1 MNTLQPTNSANQ
13 TFSVRPELGEGSDG
27 IAIKSNPSAAAS
39 GRTEVCVSPSRR
51 HFIVGSAAIAGGGFA
66 LGFAALTS
74 SSADAQGIAMVAP
87 GDFEVTA
94 WVVIK
99 PDDTCIIRI
108 ARSEMGQGTRTGL
121 AQLVTEELD
130 CDWAKVATEYPSPG
144 QSFARKRV
152 WGEMST
158 GGSRGIRISEDY
170 VRRGAAAARIMLLQA
185 AGEQWKVPVTELT
198 VAKGVITHAASKR
211 TISYGKLAAAAGKL
225 TPPDPKSITLK
236 NPREWKVAGQSMRR
250 LDTKSKLNGS
260 LMYAAD
266 LRFDGMLCAAIKACP
281 VHGGK
286 LVSFDESKI
295 KNMRGVKATVRVNE
309 GTVAVLADTWWRA
322 KTALDKLP
330 IVWDEGEYA
339 KASSATI
346 AASLKAGLTET
357 GGQYAGRVEGD
368 AMKAIAGA
376 AKKIEAIY
384 TTPFLSHACM
394 EPMGCTVRYTP
405 ERAEAWVPTQN
416 GEASHT
422 SLSES
427 SGLPLDKCEIY
438 KMDLGGGFGRRGGTQ
453 DYVQQATAI
462 AKQFPGTHIKLL
474 WSREED
480 QAHDFYRPISQAKM
494 TAGLDA
500 KGELVGMHVRISGQS
515 INAWSNPLAIKD
527 GKDER
532 QMQGF
537 WQQPHDA
544 QWGYT
549 VPNLLTEYAMRNTH
563 VPVGPWRGVNTNQNG
578 VYSEC
583 FMDECAKAAGKDP
596 LEFRRALM
604 KNHPKHL
611 AVLNA
616 AAAKF
621 EWDKPLAPGRHKG
634 IAQFMG
640 YASYSAAAAEISVSP
655 KGEIKVHRMAFALNS
670 GHVVNPDQV
679 AAQIEGS
686 VAFAL
691 SAMFYGE
698 VTVENGRMKE
708 LNFDSYRL
716 LKLAEMPKVDT
727 VLVPTFDFWG
737 GVGEP
742 TICVVGPAVLNA
754 VFAATG
760 KPIRNLPLK
769 NEGYTFA

>member
-1 MNTLQPTNSANQ
+1 MKTISSNSAAN
-13 TFSVRPELGEGSDG
+13 VVD
-27 IAIKSNPSAAAS
+27 
-39 GRTEVCVSPSRR
+39 PSRR
-51 HFIVGSAAIAGGGFA
+51 HFIVGSASMAAGGLA
-66 LGFAALTS
+66 LGISASWSA
-74 SSADAQGIAMVAP
+74 SADAQAAPNVASVAA

-94 WVVIK
+94 WVVVK
-99 PDDTCIIRI
+99 PDDSCVIRI

-121 AQLVTEELD
+121 AQLVTEELE
-130 CDWAKVATEYPSPG
+130 CDWAKVSTEYASPG
-144 QSFARKRV
+144 QSFARKRA

-170 VRRGAAAARIMLLQA
+170 VRRGAAAARVMLVQA
-185 AGEQWKVPVTELT
+185 AAEAWKVPAGELT
-198 VAKGVITHAASKR
+198 VSKGVITHTASGR
-211 TISYGKLAAAAGKL
+211 TTSYGKVAMSASKL
-225 TPPDPKSITLK
+225 VPPDPKSITLK
-236 NPREWKVAGQSMRR
+236 KPSDWKVAGKAMRR

-260 LMYAAD
+260 LIYAAD

-286 LVSFDESKI
+286 LVSFDGAKI
-295 KNMRGVKATVRVNE
+295 ASMRGVKGAVRVNE

-346 AASLKAGLTET
+346 NATLKAGLSET
-357 GGQYAGRVEGD
+357 GGKYAGRTEGD
-368 AMKAIAGA
+368 ALKAIKGA
-376 AKKIEAIY
+376 AKTIEATY
-384 TTPFLSHACM
+384 STPFLAHACM

-422 SLSES
+422 ALSES
-427 SGLPLDKCEIY
+427 CGLPLDKCEIY
-438 KMDLGGGFGRRGGTQ
+438 KMDLGGGFGRRGGQQ

-480 QAHDFYRPISQAKM
+480 QAHDFYRPISMAKM
-494 TAGLDA
+494 TAGLDE
-500 KGELVGMHVRISGQS
+500 KGDLVGMQMRISGQS
-515 INAWSNPLAIKD
+515 INAWVNPLAIKE

-532 QMQGF
+532 QVQGL
-537 WQQPHDA
+537 WAQPNDA

-549 VPNLLTEYAMRNTH
+549 VPNLQIEYAMRNTH

-583 FMDECAKAAGKDP
+583 FIEECARAAGKDS
-596 LEFRRALM
+596 LAFRRALM
-604 KNHPKHL
+604 SKHPKHL

-616 AAAKF
+616 AAEKGD
-621 EWDKPLAPGRHKG
+621 WGKPLPPGVYRG

-640 YASYSAAAAEISVSP
+640 YASYSAATAEVSVSA
-655 KGEIKVHRMAFALNS
+655 KGEVKVHRMVLALNC
-670 GHVVNPDQV
+670 GHVVNPDQI
-679 AAQIEGS
+679 AAQVEGS
-686 VAFAL
+686 VAYGL
-691 SAMFYGE
+691 SATFHGE
-698 VTVENGRMKE
+698 MTVENGRMKE
-708 LNFDSYRL
+708 LNFDSYRPIR
-716 LKLAEMPKVDT
+716 LAEMPKVET

-742 TICVVGPAVLNA
+742 TICVVAPAVLNA
-754 VFAATG
+754 IFAATG
-760 KPIRNLPLK
+760 KPVRNLPLK
-769 NEGYTFA
+769 NQGFTFA

>member
-1 MNTLQPTNSANQ
+1 MKNIPQTSAPATHVN
-13 TFSVRPELGEGSDG
+13 V
-27 IAIKSNPSAAAS
+27 
-39 GRTEVCVSPSRR
+39 SRR
-51 HFIVGSAAIAGGGFA
+51 RFVIG
-66 LGFAALTS
+66 
-74 SSADAQGIAMVAP
+74 SSAFATGGLAIGLAGPFASLAGAQAAPNVASV
-87 GDFEVTA
+87 GVGESEVTA

-99 PDDTCIIRI
+99 PDDSCVIRI

-121 AQLVTEELD
+121 AQLVTEELE
-130 CDWAKVATEYPSPG
+130 CDWAKVSTEYPSPG
-144 QSFARKRV
+144 QSFARKRP

-158 GGSRGIRISEDY
+158 GGSRGIRISEGY

-185 AGEQWKVPVTELT
+185 AADAWKVPVGELT
-198 VAKGVITHAASKR
+198 VAKGVITHAASAR
-211 TISYGKLAAAAGKL
+211 VTSYGKVAAAASKL
-225 TPPDPKSITLK
+225 TPPDPKNITLK
-236 NPREWKVAGQSMRR
+236 KPADWKVAGKPMRR
-250 LDTKSKLNGS
+250 LDTRAKLNGS
-260 LMYAAD
+260 LVYAAD
-266 LRFDGMLCAAIKACP
+266 LRFEGMLCAAIKDCP
-281 VHGGK
+281 VFGGK
-286 LVSFDESKI
+286 LVSFDAAKVTS
-295 KNMRGVKATVRVNE
+295 MRGVKAVVRVND
-309 GTVAVLADTWWRA
+309 TAVAVLADTWWRA
-322 KTALDKLP
+322 KTALEKLP
-330 IVWDEGEYA
+330 IVWDEGAYA

-346 AASLKAGLTET
+346 AATLKAGLTET
-357 GGQYAGRVEGD
+357 GGKYAGRNEGD
-368 AMKAIAGA
+368 ALKAIAGA
-376 AKKIEAIY
+376 AKKVEATY
-384 TTPFLSHACM
+384 STPFLAHACM

-462 AKQFPGTHIKLL
+462 AKQFPGKHIKLL

-500 KGELVGMHVRISGQS
+500 NGELVGLHVRISGQS
-515 INAWSNPLAIKD
+515 INAWLNPTAIKD

-532 QMQGF
+532 QVQGL
-537 WQQPHDA
+537 WAQAGDA
-544 QWGYT
+544 QFGYT
-549 VPNLLTEYAMRNTH
+549 IPNLLTEYAMRNTH

-583 FMDECAKAAGKDP
+583 FMEEVARAAGKDS

-616 AAAKF
+616 AAEKGN
-621 EWDKPLAPGRHKG
+621 WGKPLPPGVYRG

-640 YASYSAAAAEISVSP
+640 YASYSAATAEVSVSA
-655 KGEIKVHRMAFALNS
+655 KGEVKVHRMVLALNC

-679 AAQIEGS
+679 AAQVEGS
-686 VAFAL
+686 VAYGL
-691 SAMFYGE
+691 SATFFGE
-698 VTVENGRMKE
+698 NTIENGRVKE
-708 LNFDSYRL
+708 LNFDTYRI
-716 LKLAEMPKVDT
+716 LKLAEMPKVET

-742 TICVVGPAVLNA
+742 TICVVAPAVLNA
-754 VFAATG
+754 IFAATG
-760 KPIRNLPLK
+760 KPARNLPLK
-769 NEGYTFA
+769 NEGFTFA